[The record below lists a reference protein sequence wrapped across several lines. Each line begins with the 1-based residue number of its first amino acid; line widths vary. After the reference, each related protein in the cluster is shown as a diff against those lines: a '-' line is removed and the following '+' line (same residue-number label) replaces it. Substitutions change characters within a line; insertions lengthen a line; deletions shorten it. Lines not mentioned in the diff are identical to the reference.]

1 MQKGRRHKM
10 LFMSI
15 ATWAPEKRDE
25 ILKRRMEKGAMVP
38 DGVKVIGEWVDLS
51 GGRSFMVYEGDDPKA
66 LAQWGLAW
74 NDLIKDEAVV
84 VMDAEAAM
92 KLL

>member
-1 MQKGRRHKM
+1 M

-15 ATWAPEKRDE
+15 STWAPDKRDE
-25 ILKRRMEKGAMVP
+25 ILKRRMEKGSMVP
-38 DGVKVIGEWVDLS
+38 DGVKVIGEWVDL
-51 GGRSFMVYEGDDPKA
+51 GGSRNFVLYESDDPKA

-74 NDLIKDEAVV
+74 NDLVRDETAV

>member
-1 MQKGRRHKM
+1 M

-15 ATWAPEKRDE
+15 TTWEPDKRDE

-51 GGRSFMVYEGDDPKA
+51 GGRSFMVYEGDDPKT
-66 LAQWGLAW
+66 LAQWSLAW
-74 NDLIKDEAVV
+74 SDLVKDEAVV
-84 VMDAEAAM
+84 VMDAEAAV

>member
-1 MQKGRRHKM
+1 M

-15 ATWAPEKRDE
+15 STWAPDKR
-25 ILKRRMEKGAMVP
+25 
-38 DGVKVIGEWVDLS
+38 
-51 GGRSFMVYEGDDPKA
+51 
-66 LAQWGLAW
+66 
-74 NDLIKDEAVV
+74 DEAVV

>member
-1 MQKGRRHKM
+1 M

-15 ATWAPEKRDE
+15 STWAPDKRDE

-38 DGVKVIGEWVDLS
+38 DGVKVIGEWVDLG
-51 GGRSFMVYEGDDPKA
+51 GGRDFVLYESDDPKA

-74 NDLIKDEAVV
+74 NDLVRDETAV

>member
-1 MQKGRRHKM
+1 
-10 LFMSI
+10 
-15 ATWAPEKRDE
+15 
-25 ILKRRMEKGAMVP
+25 MEKGAMVP

-66 LAQWGLAW
+66 LAKWGLAW
-74 NDLIKDEAVV
+74 NDLIRDEAVV